1 MSGCKRIYSEAKMKF
16 TTEKGQLTKGIKKFQ
31 EACTDVLMRET
42 QDLDLIHSS
51 KVRMAENLMLKLSA
65 FSGKVEDVKKIRN
78 KWVNSIIE
86 YEDAEFESF

>member
-1 MSGCKRIYSEAKMKF
+1 MSDCKRIYSEARMKL

-31 EACTDVLMRET
+31 EACDVLMRET

-86 YEDAEFESF
+86 YEDAEF